1 MFAEINAWS
10 SVFQPW
16 VNYSGFILYKKKSW
30 KEKKKSRSQKTKE
43 GNYFLPMAHELDL
56 ILLALK
62 RPEAVIFQEN
72 VKEFLKAHQKVF
84 SSFFQFQD
92 TDKSRKK
99 QYCLSWQENM
109 SNPGKNQKDSKN
121 FTNH

>member
-10 SVFQPW
+10 SDFQPW
-16 VNYSGFILYKKKSW
+16 VNYSGFILYKKKL
-30 KEKKKSRSQKTKE
+30 KRKKKSRSQKAKQ
-43 GNYFLPMAHELDL
+43 GNYFLPIAHELDL

-62 RPEAVIFQEN
+62 HPEAVLFQEN
-72 VKEFLKAHQKVF
+72 VKEFLKTHQKVF

-99 QYCLSWQENM
+99 QYCLSWQENV
-109 SNPGKNQKDSKN
+109 SNPGKKQKDSKN